1 MDSEMKMKKSR
12 GFTLIEVLVPILI
25 VVLAVI
31 GLLTSFVMGR
41 VHVAISRHRILALNA
56 IRGKLEEVK
65 SLGYDALNHYS
76 PNPETESYLV
86 LDGGQNE
93 ESETDDLTCT
103 RTTQVTDNDGDG
115 SLEVT
120 VTVTWQERV
129 LSGDQIY
136 TENLYTIVAPTRL
149 TNR

>member
-1 MDSEMKMKKSR
+1 MDGKMKKSR
-12 GFTLIEVLVPILI
+12 GFTLMEVLVPIII

-41 VHVAISRHRILALNA
+41 VHTAVSRHRILALNA

-76 PNPETESYLV
+76 PNPDVESYIV
-86 LDGGQNE
+86 LDSGQNE

-103 RTTQVTDNDGDG
+103 RTTQVSDNDGDG
-115 SLEVT
+115 TLEIT

-129 LSGDQIY
+129 LAGEQTY
-136 TENLYTIVAPTRL
+136 TENLYTLVAPTRL